1 MDTLAARATSRSGT
15 GPALLESSFSA
26 PGFCY
31 ASLSR
36 KRREGRMTNPKP
48 EQGNGNGAK
57 TCFVVGPIGE
67 PGSDVRRL
75 ADWLLHGIVKQVL
88 EPEPFVYKVLRADD
102 IAAPGLIT
110 DQVIIAIHEADLVVA
125 DLTHQNPNA
134 FYELAI
140 RHMVEKPVIHMIHE
154 GHPIPFDNK
163 DYRAIHYRVD
173 DYAKVEAA
181 KATLVEQAKAIE
193 AEDYRVS
200 NPITRA
206 RGFQKLAESSDPRDL
221 AIANLEKRI
230 DELSA
235 RMNGPPEEPRSTRLA
250 DQRFIN
256 PGRKRWSAE
265 AYARWKAAHDA
276 AVNTDEIVAF
286 RMNEPDD

>member
-1 MDTLAARATSRSGT
+1 MDTLAARATFRSGT
-15 GPALLESSFSA
+15 GPALRESSFPG
-26 PGFCY
+26 PGFRY

-36 KRREGRMTNPKP
+36 KFWEGWMTKPKP
-48 EQGNGNGAK
+48 EQGNGNGTK

-67 PGSDVRRL
+67 PGGDVRRL

-88 EPEPFVYKVLRADD
+88 EPEPFGYKVLRADD

-163 DYRAIHYRVD
+163 DYRAIHYRID

-181 KATLVEQAKAIE
+181 RATLAEQAKAIE

-206 RGFQKLAESSDPRDL
+206 RGFQKLAESGDPLSQSVAAIREQVELLTKKL
-221 AIANLEKRI
+221 AILEERRI
-230 DELSA
+230 SSPMTI
-235 RMNGPPEEPRSTRLA
+235 RRKSTSLA
-250 DQRFIN
+250 DQTFYDLVQEHEKLITLEEL
-256 PGRKRWSAE
+256 K
-265 AYARWKAAHDA
+265 K
-276 AVNTDEIVAF
+276 
-286 RMNEPDD
+286 